1 MKLDKHVVDMFTE
14 LTKPADDVKMEK
26 TCYGTIS
33 VVDGTRYVKLDGSDL
48 LVPAASTVK
57 TSHGDRVTVLMKN
70 HSLTITGNLT
80 APATDGEGGSSGEAG
95 TAATIEVGTVTTGEA
110 GSSASVTNSGTAS
123 AAIFD
128 FVIPRGDKG
137 EKGDTGPQGPQGEKG
152 DTGTWDG
159 TIPDH
164 QHAVSDITDFP
175 TSLPANG
182 GDADTL
188 GGKDSTDFVQNHK
201 SYISEGSIKDFL
213 LTSNSGCAFVSPNV
227 TDMPIDGYT
236 WWFLR
241 IERPEGSHIAAY
253 AANIGNSAEYRIIYN
268 AASDSWSDWIAINDG
283 GNADTVDGLH
293 ANEIASNPNLLINP
307 DFKINQRGYQIYHAY
322 GGQPSTETEKFDAD
336 YFADGWK
343 FMFGGETAEITN
355 DGVTLTLVN
364 NQGVQQRLNFDMLR
378 SLRGKPVVFSI
389 DWELES
395 GNYANFA
402 FRNGSTLN
410 SIVSTSDI
418 GRKSQHFTAIIPTDL
433 SETDA
438 HTVTISGDG
447 IIKVYSVKMEVGSI
461 ATQFVPP
468 SHATELLKIQ
478 AMDGTIPADTLDGKH
493 ASDFA
498 LKTDIP
504 TSLPANGGNADTV
517 DGKHA
522 DDFIYARGYF
532 NSIDLDDIKY
542 PCSALALNCV
552 HSPFDMWGT
561 LLVYAGGTGSFT
573 QIYIPTAN
581 NGTPTAMY
589 FRHYGGTGWTTWRN
603 TADGGNADTLDGLHA
618 NEIASNPNLLI
629 NPDFKINQRGKSVY
643 SGKTYTVD
651 GWKCIRSA
659 GQVTVG
665 DSGITISNTAGGECK
680 IQNFIERDL
689 TGKTITLSACIDGT
703 IHKVSGVATTDMAT
717 WSKQLKVYFDGRG
730 GYLLFGSH
738 QASPPIFFV
747 MIESSEEKSYN
758 IQWVK
763 LELGGI
769 ATPFTPTDPATEL
782 VKCQRYYQIRS
793 TNTISTVDLSPS
805 MRIAPTVTQ
814 IGSSRY
820 AYSAEL

>member
-110 GSSASVTNSGTAS
+110 GSLASVTNIGTTS
-123 AAIFD
+123 AAVFD

-182 GDADTL
+182 GNADTL
-188 GGKDSTDFVQNHK
+188 DGKDSTDFVQNHK

-227 TDMPIDGYT
+227 TDMPIDSYT

-283 GNADTVDGLH
+283 GNADTVDG
-293 ANEIASNPNLLINP
+293 
-307 DFKINQRGYQIYHAY
+307 
-322 GGQPSTETEKFDAD
+322 
-336 YFADGWK
+336 
-343 FMFGGETAEITN
+343 
-355 DGVTLTLVN
+355 
-364 NQGVQQRLNFDMLR
+364 
-378 SLRGKPVVFSI
+378 
-389 DWELES
+389 
-395 GNYANFA
+395 
-402 FRNGSTLN
+402 
-410 SIVSTSDI
+410 
-418 GRKSQHFTAIIPTDL
+418 
-433 SETDA
+433 
-438 HTVTISGDG
+438 
-447 IIKVYSVKMEVGSI
+447 
-461 ATQFVPP
+461 
-468 SHATELLKIQ
+468 
-478 AMDGTIPADTLDGKH
+478 KH

-498 LKTDIP
+498 LSTNPTIEGEIHLARSGNATTSSSLFAWEDSARIRNTD
-504 TSLPANGGNADTV
+504 TSAENMTYTDLVITPNGIYTEAIQDGAYISRTKINDGGNADTV

-522 DDFIYARGYF
+522 SDFVQKSGDSMSGNLRMETNQLWF
-532 NSIDLDDIKY
+532 
-542 PCSALALNCV
+542 
-552 HSPFDMWGT
+552 
-561 LLVYAGGTGSFT
+561 GTGGIVQFCFEDT
-573 QIYIPTAN
+573 
-581 NGTPTAMY
+581 NGVLNLKNHDLRTI
-589 FRHYGGTGWTTWRN
+589 FS
-603 TADGGNADTLDGLHA
+603 ADYNGSYATNADTVDGLHA
-618 NEIASNPNLLI
+618 NEIASNPNQII
-629 NPDFKINQRGKSVY
+629 NPDFKINQRGQSVY
-643 SGKTYTVD
+643 SGQTYTVD
-651 GWKCIRSA
+651 GWKCITST
-659 GQVTVG
+659 GKVTVG
-665 DSGITISNTAGGECK
+665 DSGITVTNTKGGECK
-680 IQNFIERDL
+680 IQNYVERDL

-703 IHKVSGVATTDMAT
+703 VCKVSGIATTDMIT
-717 WSKQLKVYFDGRG
+717 WSKQLKVYFDG

-738 QASPPIFFV
+738 QVSPPIFFV
-747 MIESSEEKSYN
+747 MLTSSAGKSFTC
-758 IQWVK
+758 QWVK
-763 LELGGI
+763 LEVGSI

-782 VKCQRYYQIRS
+782 AKCQRYYQIRS
-793 TNTISTVDLSPS
+793 TNTISAVDLRPS
-805 MRIAPTVTQ
+805 MRITPTVKQ
-814 IGSSRY
+814 IGSARY
-820 AYSAEL
+820 AYSAEV